1 MFPKGKARVFARSAH
16 ISIGALLGG
25 VLLYRIWWRITA
37 GERLPAARAGSL
49 NALAK
54 SMYMALYVCM
64 LATVSLGLAN
74 AWVRGD
80 TLFNLYKIP
89 AFDATNKALRT
100 TVED

>member
-1 MFPKGKARVFARSAH
+1 MTARLLPRRLLGQTIDLFPKGKARVFARSAH

-54 SMYMALYVCM
+54 SMHMTGRGSAWLALPAA
-64 LATVSLGLAN
+64 LSLI
-74 AWVRGD
+74 V
-80 TLFNLYKIP
+80 F
-89 AFDATNKALRT
+89 
-100 TVED
+100 V